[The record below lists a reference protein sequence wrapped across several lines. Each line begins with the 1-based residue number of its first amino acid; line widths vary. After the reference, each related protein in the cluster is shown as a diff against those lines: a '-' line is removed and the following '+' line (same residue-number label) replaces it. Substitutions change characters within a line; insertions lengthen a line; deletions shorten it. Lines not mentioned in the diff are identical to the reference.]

1 MTRKHSTK
9 SGLAVVSKFAPA
21 PVLKSENSKA
31 YDALVSQVMAWL
43 KPTDIIEEMLVLEIA
58 DLMWRSRRYGRY
70 STGLI
75 KTATP
80 AALEQLLTPLMDDPS
95 RFGRIVKHDIN
106 GHRKATPVM
115 ELVNQWL
122 KQDPKAIKK
131 VNELLASAGLTME
144 DVEARAFIN
153 EIKNMKD
160 AEQLSANLHAR
171 LHAELRELDYRRKAR
186 PRHDPVDVDFGPSI
200 RHMPTTT
207 ATLPRRPN
215 KISRLTREL

>member
-1 MTRKHSTK
+1 
-9 SGLAVVSKFAPA
+9 
-21 PVLKSENSKA
+21 
-31 YDALVSQVMAWL
+31 
-43 KPTDIIEEMLVLEIA
+43 
-58 DLMWRSRRYGRY
+58 
-70 STGLI
+70 
-75 KTATP
+75 
-80 AALEQLLTPLMDDPS
+80 
-95 RFGRIVKHDIN
+95 
-106 GHRKATPVM
+106 M

-186 PRHDPVDVDFGPSI
+186 PRHDPVDVEFRPIDFAHANDGGDVAPA
-200 RHMPTTT
+200 PEQNQPVD
-207 ATLPRRPN
+207 A
-215 KISRLTREL
+215 